1 MQLSRR
7 IGTDIRVRFPGIDL
21 QEGVTNVDND
31 VYEYLLKLKIQAMK
45 VDTEAKYLLYMV
57 KDVEN
62 ILKEKE
68 NDNGRNN

>member
-1 MQLSRR
+1 M
-7 IGTDIRVRFPGIDL
+7 
-21 QEGVTNVDND
+21 DND

-45 VDTEAKYLLYMV
+45 TETEAKYLLYMV
-57 KDVEN
+57 KDLEN